1 MEQKSKYSQKNE
13 ESIMKIKDIMTRDVI
28 FVDKD
33 VDLKYVLKL
42 MKKNNITKIPVIE
55 NKKLIGLITD
65 SHLAVKLGSIRS
77 RGVPASRLHASSVMD
92 KELINVTPDQHIS
105 TILTTV
111 GEPGP
116 TILTVL
122 ENDELIGIVTKADL
136 LPLVEST
143 KPVEEFMQKEV
154 HTVSPDDRVIHARR
168 RMIDE
173 HIARLP
179 VLNNGILIG
188 IISDID
194 IVFALAKVKKSFPL
208 GKQKHQLDELLV
220 NDAMTAP
227 PITIQADMTVAQAAK
242 HMLETGVGCFP
253 VLKNEKVVG
262 IISRTDVI
270 KTIPIPE

>member
-1 MEQKSKYSQKNE
+1 
-13 ESIMKIKDIMTRDVI
+13 MKIKDIMTRDII

-42 MKKNNITKIPVIE
+42 MKKNSITKIPVVE
-55 NKKLIGLITD
+55 NKQLIGLITD

-77 RGVPASRLHASSVMD
+77 RGVPASRLHASSVTD
-92 KELINVTPDQHIS
+92 KELINVSPDQHIS
-105 TILTTV
+105 TILATV

-136 LPLVEST
+136 LPLVDSN
-143 KPVEEFMQKEV
+143 KAVEDVMQKDI
-154 HTVSPDDRVIHARR
+154 HSVSPDDRVIHARR

-220 NDAMTAP
+220 NDAMTSPA
-227 PITIQADMTVAQAAK
+227 ITIPAQKTIAETAK
-242 HMLETGVGCFP
+242 FMLEAGVGCLP
-253 VLKNEKVVG
+253 VMQNEKVIG
-262 IISRTDVI
+262 IISRTDLI
-270 KTIPIPE
+270 KTIPIPT